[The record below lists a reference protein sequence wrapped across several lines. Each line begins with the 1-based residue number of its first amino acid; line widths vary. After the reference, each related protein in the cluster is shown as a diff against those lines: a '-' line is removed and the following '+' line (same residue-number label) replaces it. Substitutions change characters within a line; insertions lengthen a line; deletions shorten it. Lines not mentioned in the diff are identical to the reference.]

1 MTDGCTMT
9 VFPSFHPIPNQ
20 PQRPLPARLSPPPQG
35 PYLCAVQT
43 LPAPYLT
50 PEALTTFIRTAL
62 AEDVGD
68 GDHSALAAIPA
79 AARNRAHLLV
89 KDDGVLAG
97 MALAPL
103 IFAEV
108 DPALTMTPLLAD
120 GTRVQHGDI
129 AFTVEGPARSI
140 LTAERLVLNCMQ
152 RMSGIAT
159 HTAHLNTLVA
169 GTRAKLLD
177 TRKTT
182 PNFRLCEKWAVL
194 IGGGVN
200 HRYGLFDMIILKD
213 NHVDYA
219 GSIGAAIAATHAYLR
234 EKGLQLPIE
243 VETRSL
249 AEVQLALD
257 AGGIDRIMLDNMP
270 PEQLREA
277 VALVAG
283 RFPTEASGG
292 ITEQTIGEVA
302 RTGVDYISV
311 GALTHSVKSLDLSLK
326 AF

>member
-1 MTDGCTMT
+1 MP
-9 VFPSFHPIPNQ
+9 FP
-20 PQRPLPARLSPPPQG
+20 
-35 PYLCAVQT
+35 
-43 LPAPYLT
+43 PAPYLT
-50 PEALTTFIRTAL
+50 PAALTTFIRTAL

-79 AARNRAHLLV
+79 GARNRARLLV
-89 KDDGVLAG
+89 KDEGLLAG
-97 MALAPL
+97 VALAPL

-108 DPALTMTPLLAD
+108 DPRLTLDIQLPDATLVRP
-120 GTRVQHGDI
+120 GDI

-159 HTAHLNTLVA
+159 YTAHLTSLLG
-169 GTRAKLLD
+169 GTQARLLD

-219 GSIGAAIAATHAYLR
+219 GGIAQAIAATKSYLAKTGR
-234 EKGLQLPIE
+234 QLPIE
-243 VETRSL
+243 VETRTL
-249 AEVQLALD
+249 AEVAQALA
-257 AGGIDRIMLDNMP
+257 AGGTDRIMLDNMSP
-270 PEQLREA
+270 AQLREA

-283 RFPTEASGG
+283 RVPLEASGG
-292 ITEQTIGEVA
+292 ITEQTIGEIA
-302 RTGVDYISV
+302 RTGVDFISV

-326 AF
+326 AY

>member
-1 MTDGCTMT
+1 
-9 VFPSFHPIPNQ
+9 V
-20 PQRPLPARLSPPPQG
+20 A
-35 PYLCAVQT
+35 YLCRVSAY
-43 LPAPYLT
+43 PAPYLT

-79 AARNRAHLLV
+79 EARNRAKLLV
-89 KDDGVLAG
+89 KAEGVLAG
-97 MALAPL
+97 VQLAEL
-103 IFAEV
+103 IFKQV
-108 DPALTMTPLLAD
+108 DSALTLSVQLED
-120 GTRVQHGDI
+120 GARVRYGDI

-159 HTAHLNTLVA
+159 YTAQLTAQLA
-169 GTRAKLLD
+169 GTKARLLD

-200 HRYGLFDMIILKD
+200 HRYGLFDMIMLKD

-219 GSIGAAIAATHAYLR
+219 GGVAAAIAATHDYLR
-234 EKGLQLPIE
+234 RTGRELPIV
-243 VETRSL
+243 VETRTL
-249 AEVQLALD
+249 AEVEQALA
-257 AGGIDRIMLDNMP
+257 AGGITRIMLDNMAP
-270 PEQLREA
+270 PLLREA

-283 RFPTEASGG
+283 RLPLEASGG
-292 ITEQTIGEVA
+292 ITEQTIAEVA
-302 RTGVDYISV
+302 ATGVDYISV
-311 GALTHSVKSLDLSLK
+311 GALTHSANILDISLK
-326 AF
+326 AIAAD